1 MKNELYIF
9 SNDPVAPTKSF
20 AEGLESEYN
29 NLVNY
34 LDEKVAVAPSYS
46 GVKKTGI
53 EEIDRY
59 KKEFMNFEFIHVYLV
74 AEIEYD
80 RKNNKNEMVHY
91 DHSHTEF
98 NQINKRIM
106 T

>member
-1 MKNELYIF
+1 MDKTKNELYIF

-46 GVKKTGI
+46 GVKKSEV

-59 KKEFMNFEFIHVYLV
+59 KGKFTDYEFVHVYSV
-74 AEIEYD
+74 AEIEY
-80 RKNNKNEMVHY
+80 NGKNETVHY
-91 DHSHTEF
+91 DHSHKEF
-98 NQINKRIM
+98 NQIGKRI
-106 T
+106 TA